1 MAFRRSSLLIRQ
13 SFLTNTLSN
22 CDLYSSLFQLSLV
35 SILFSISQLGLC
47 IVRKPAA
54 FDFFTCLGFWKEV
67 IVAYRRRAEPFHFSF
82 ENVLKL
88 TKNAK
93 QLADITCFLLENVNK
108 HGFFEILSSQSILL
122 VPSSPRMKSS
132 NYKKGRKE

>member
-22 CDLYSSLFQLSLV
+22 CDLYSSLFQLSLA

-47 IVRKPAA
+47 IVRKPAV
-54 FDFFTCLGFWKEV
+54 FDFFTYKC
-67 IVAYRRRAEPFHFSF
+67 I

-93 QLADITCFLLENVNK
+93 QLADITCFPLENVNK
-108 HGFFEILSSQSILL
+108 YGFFEILSSQ
-122 VPSSPRMKSS
+122 
-132 NYKKGRKE
+132 